1 MSYVEILKAVFPL
14 LEVADLA
21 SCVAVCKQWRDIA
34 QDDYFWK
41 CLCAKRWPSICK
53 RPNPPTVTYYK
64 LYKTFY
70 KHQRQQTLLPPRL
83 SFDNLEFF
91 IDIWTEDKLIFSEVV
106 SGHVLQTGIKS
117 PPPAICDRLRFHLE
131 GPDHKM
137 ILPVEP
143 RFKAPL
149 GETVSISVL
158 VGRKDSNKVA
168 CIINKSVFDYID
180 RTAYRAMA
188 FDYLGFSPAH
198 PFVAGFR
205 AWISLLFVDDKNDSV
220 IDVFGIEIDFCDAA
234 SSRDEVLWL
243 LDILD
248 WK

>member
-1 MSYVEILKAVFPL
+1 MSYAEILKAVFPL
-14 LEVADLA
+14 LDGADLA
-21 SCVAVCKQWRDIA
+21 SCMAVCKQWRDIA

-41 CLCAKRWPSICK
+41 LLSAKRWPSICK

-64 LYKTFY
+64 LYQTFY

-91 IDIWTEDKLIFSEVV
+91 IDIWTGDKLIFSEVV
-106 SGHVLQTGIKS
+106 SGPVLQTGMKNL
-117 PPPAICDRLRFHLE
+117 PPGICDWLRFHLE
-131 GPDHKM
+131 GPDYKM
-137 ILPVEP
+137 ILPVKP

-158 VGRKDSNKVA
+158 VGA
-168 CIINKSVFDYID
+168 EGYQQ
-180 RTAYRAMA
+180 
-188 FDYLGFSPAH
+188 AH
-198 PFVAGFR
+198 PFVPGIR
-205 AWISLLFVDDKNDSV
+205 AWISLLFTDDKNDSV

-234 SSRDEVLWL
+234 KSRDEVLWL